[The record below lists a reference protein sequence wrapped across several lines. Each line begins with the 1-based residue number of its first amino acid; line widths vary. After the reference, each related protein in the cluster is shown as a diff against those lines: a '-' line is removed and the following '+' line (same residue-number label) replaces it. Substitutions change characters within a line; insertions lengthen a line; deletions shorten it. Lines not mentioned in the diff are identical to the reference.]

1 MSSVDHLSI
10 WHLIAQADPIVK
22 LVMLILL
29 LGSIVSWAIIFQRN
43 RLLKKEVKAYKG
55 FEAQFWSGKSLSEIY
70 QRLSKAQA
78 ETGATAIFSSGYSE
92 LGKLQKRVGLK
103 PDAVMSGMERAMKVT
118 LMRESDRLQNGL
130 SLLATI
136 GSVSPYV
143 GLFGTVWGIM
153 NAFQSLGAVQQATL
167 AMVAPGISEA
177 LVATAMGLFVA
188 IPAVIAYN
196 RFVARSER
204 ILNEFENFQDEF
216 TGLVHREVYSTGA
229 AQ

>member
-1 MSSVDHLSI
+1 MSSAHLSI
-10 WHLIAQADPIVK
+10 WHLIVVADPVVK

-29 LGSIVSWAIIFQRN
+29 CGSVLSWAIIFQRN
-43 RLLKKEVKAYKG
+43 RLLRQEKSKLKQFEKE
-55 FEAQFWSGKSLSEIY
+55 FWSGKNMSDIY
-70 QRLSKAQA
+70 RTVSQDQDPNGAENIFVNGFGELSKLQRRP
-78 ETGATAIFSSGYSE
+78 GIKGDAI
-92 LGKLQKRVGLK
+92 
-103 PDAVMSGMERAMKVT
+103 MSGMEGAMRVS

-136 GSVSPYV
+136 GSVSPYI

-177 LVATAMGLFVA
+177 LIATAMGLFAA

-204 ILNEFENFQDEF
+204 LLNDYENFQDEF
-216 TGLVHREVYSTGA
+216 SGLIHREVYSTGEA
-229 AQ
+229 A